1 MAEKN
6 RGFLREVFDVFL
18 GIAVVIGAV
27 ALLGAGIEHL
37 KS

>member
-1 MAEKN
+1 MAEKD
-6 RGFLREVFDVFL
+6 RGFLREVFDIVI
-18 GIAVVIGAV
+18 GIAVVVGAV